1 MPTGLSGLVVAAIF
15 AAAMSSSLNS
25 IAATA
30 VNDLYKPFRPDRED
44 KHYLKVSHML
54 TLTWGVVQI
63 AVALAVRNQP
73 GSALSMALSIA
84 SLINGPI
91 LGVFLVGTFLR
102 RVSQPPA
109 LIGMLVSIGLML
121 YVFFAT
127 KIAWTWYVFLGSLIT
142 FVVAWAASFAF
153 APATK
158 AIGPI
163 GPIGPIVDED

>member
-1 MPTGLSGLVVAAIF
+1 L
-15 AAAMSSSLNS
+15 
-25 IAATA
+25 
-30 VNDLYKPFRPDRED
+30 
-44 KHYLKVSHML
+44 L
-54 TLTWGVVQI
+54 TLAWGVVQI
-63 AVALAVRNQP
+63 GVALAVRNSS

-109 LIGMLVSIGLML
+109 LIGMVVSIGVML

-142 FVVAWAASFAF
+142 FVAAWAASFAF
-153 APATK
+153 SPGAQ
-158 AIGPI
+158 AIGPV
-163 GPIGPIVDED
+163 GAMPLKRAEED

>member
-1 MPTGLSGLVVAAIF
+1 LI
-15 AAAMSSSLNS
+15 
-25 IAATA
+25 
-30 VNDLYKPFRPDRED
+30 
-44 KHYLKVSHML
+44 
-54 TLTWGVVQI
+54 WGIVQI
-63 AVALAVRNQP
+63 GVALAVRNQP
-73 GSALSMALSIA
+73 GSALTMALSIA

-109 LIGMLVSIGLML
+109 LIGMVVSIAAML

-153 APATK
+153 APAVK
-158 AIGPI
+158 EAIGPI
-163 GPIGPIVDED
+163 GSIGPVPDED